1 MTDKELL
8 QEYKNQDD
16 RLFVA
21 KVLDKINFVKTKNK
35 IQYTDFLNLYEQEM
49 CLNIMKKLNINK
61 FYFFGGEEN
70 TERKILAIYPE

>member
-49 CLNIMKKLNINK
+49 CLKLSSLLFHFELPRDK
-61 FYFFGGEEN
+61 
-70 TERKILAIYPE
+70 L

>member
-21 KVLDKINFVKTKNK
+21 KVLDKINFVKTKNFSCN
-35 IQYTDFLNLYEQEM
+35 QGCQFV
-49 CLNIMKKLNINK
+49 
-61 FYFFGGEEN
+61 
-70 TERKILAIYPE
+70 